1 MVARGALMPEQRES
15 LSSDIPFC
23 RAYDWIL
30 ADPDLTASEK
40 LVLAVV
46 LRYWPR
52 PCTMT
57 SATIARQLGMD
68 AGYVRNVVNG
78 LCQGPKERRESKPP
92 KPPRRAYLRRECVGG
107 KPGEKGTVRYLAPIY
122 FPPGDSTR
130 GRAP

>member
-1 MVARGALMPEQRES
+1 MGDGKHGTDDQDKAR
-15 LSSDIPFC
+15 LSFA
-23 RAYDWIL
+23 RAWDFLL

-40 LVLAVV
+40 LVLFVV
-46 LRYWPR
+46 LRHSPK

-107 KPGEKGTVRYLAPIY
+107 KPGEKGAVRYLVPTY
-122 FPPGDSTR
+122 FPPGDSAR